1 MTKAHT
7 YKTVDLIGTSY
18 RITYHVCFLSM
29 PNALWMTGS
38 DYKHVGRLK
47 RAVVNEMQ
55 EDDVEHATST

>member
-1 MTKAHT
+1 
-7 YKTVDLIGTSY
+7 
-18 RITYHVCFLSM
+18 
-29 PNALWMTGS
+29 MTGS